1 MDKTY
6 STKEKALRIN
16 MDVNSYGTIAEIG
29 GGQEVARNFFQAGG
43 ASGTVAKSISAYDK
57 TFSDFLY
64 NKNDKT
70 RYVAEERLIK
80 MLDQEYQDLED
91 ILRNS
96 EDRYKQFFVF
106 ANTVETLNFNKT
118 NEGHGWLGMKF
129 QLDSIGD
136 PNIVI
141 IHVRLLENDGLLQQY
156 TLGTLGINLIYA
168 CFNHYEKPNTFLK
181 SLLENLDQDRIEID
195 MARMSGPY
203 LDYVDNR
210 LLSVQLVKN
219 EMTPAVFFDENGE
232 VQQPSDLLYK
242 KNVLAFRGSFRPI
255 TNVGA
260 DMLKT
265 SFDIFMADEEFQKSN
280 TLSLCEMN
288 LNNMIQGDDLDE
300 RDFLDRV
307 DILTGMGQH
316 VLISNYIEF
325 YKLVDYFSR
334 FRLKKIRLV
343 MGASTFKTVFNK
355 EYYLNLKGGILEAFG
370 RLFADNVKV
379 YVYPSLNQDG
389 TDILSSKDLKFEE
402 DIKHIYEFL
411 VKNRK
416 IIDIKDVKK
425 EYLHIQSAD
434 VMEKLLNQDASWEEM
449 VPNYVANKIKNN
461 KLFNYQS

>member
-1 MDKTY
+1 
-6 STKEKALRIN
+6 

-168 CFNHYEKPNTFLK
+168 CFNHYEKPNTF
-181 SLLENLDQDRIEID
+181 
-195 MARMSGPY
+195 
-203 LDYVDNR
+203 
-210 LLSVQLVKN
+210 
-219 EMTPAVFFDENGE
+219 
-232 VQQPSDLLYK
+232 
-242 KNVLAFRGSFRPI
+242 
-255 TNVGA
+255 
-260 DMLKT
+260 
-265 SFDIFMADEEFQKSN
+265 
-280 TLSLCEMN
+280 
-288 LNNMIQGDDLDE
+288 
-300 RDFLDRV
+300 
-307 DILTGMGQH
+307 
-316 VLISNYIEF
+316 
-325 YKLVDYFSR
+325 
-334 FRLKKIRLV
+334 
-343 MGASTFKTVFNK
+343 
-355 EYYLNLKGGILEAFG
+355 
-370 RLFADNVKV
+370 
-379 YVYPSLNQDG
+379 
-389 TDILSSKDLKFEE
+389 
-402 DIKHIYEFL
+402 
-411 VKNRK
+411 
-416 IIDIKDVKK
+416 
-425 EYLHIQSAD
+425 
-434 VMEKLLNQDASWEEM
+434 
-449 VPNYVANKIKNN
+449 
-461 KLFNYQS
+461 